1 MRPGTLQCDLWK
13 RERALEPSD
22 RKPQKRLGEYDG
34 DRDEEHFWREIR
46 PQREPIGR
54 RWFLPA
60 VLLLLA
66 LSIPWYSV
74 GSWYERSL
82 AGLPLWLWTAL
93 ACSAGVALLTAC
105 AVLMLWDDDAV
116 EPGGGAE
123 ERRPADD
130 AAASGKS

>member
-1 MRPGTLQCDLWK
+1 M
-13 RERALEPSD
+13 EPD
-22 RKPQKRLGEYDG
+22 PQRRVGEYDG
-34 DRDEEHFWREIR
+34 DRDEDRFWREIR
-46 PQREPIGR
+46 PRREPVGR

-66 LSIPWYSV
+66 LSVPWYSV

-105 AVLMLWDDDAV
+105 AVLTLWEDDAG
-116 EPGGGAE
+116 EPEGGAE
-123 ERRPADD
+123 DRRPVEGPPTPAK
-130 AAASGKS
+130 G